1 MDSSSIKNMTKS
13 LPHVAE
19 EEEETHSKFEKL
31 ISTLPKAKRWND
43 SLDLY
48 QYQGFW
54 YPFSMLQYII
64 SIQENFKSS
73 TNDIYVCCAPK
84 TGCTWLKAL
93 CYAIATR
100 DRFIME
106 NSPLITHLPHV
117 LIPLLEFGLA
127 TNPTNDTPL
136 IATHLP
142 FIALPK
148 SVQSLQGTK
157 MIYLCR
163 EPKDTF
169 ISLWHF
175 MHRFKWLQQG
185 ESNETIG
192 VLSFEKEFELFCE
205 GKTIWGPY
213 WDHVLGY
220 WKESLDKPESLL
232 FLKYEELTKDTL
244 FYVRKLADF
253 MGKPFSR
260 DEEGEG
266 VPERI
271 VKLCSF
277 DNLSNLEVIKNGK
290 TQSIASLQ
298 IDNSAFFRK
307 GKPGDWKN
315 HLTSS
320 MIERM
325 DLITEEKL
333 RGSSFKFGVSTT
345 TSSTTNSQAK
355 NYFVL

>member
-1 MDSSSIKNMTKS
+1 MDSNMTKNLS
-13 LPHVAE
+13 HVAE
-19 EEEETHSKFEKL
+19 EEVNSKFKKL
-31 ISTLPKAKRWND
+31 ISTLPKEKRSDD

-54 YPFSMLQYII
+54 YPLLMLQAII
-64 SIQENFKSS
+64 SVQENFKSS
-73 TNDIYVCCAPK
+73 PNNIYMCSAPK
-84 TGCTWLKAL
+84 TGTTWLTAL
-93 CYAIATR
+93 CYAIETR
-100 DRFIME
+100 DRFNME
-106 NSPLITHLPHV
+106 NSPLLTNLPHV
-117 LIPLLEFGLA
+117 LVPSLEFDEFDV
-127 TNPTNDTPL
+127 TKIPTRL

-142 FIALPK
+142 FTALPK

-157 MIYLCR
+157 MIYVCR

-175 MHRFKWLQQG
+175 MQRFTWLQQG
-185 ESNETIG
+185 ESGGAIE
-192 VLSFEKEFELFCE
+192 VLPFEKEFELFCE

-290 TQSIASLQ
+290 NRPTASMQ
-298 IDNSAFFRK
+298 IDNSAYFRK

-320 MIERM
+320 MTERI
-325 DLITEEKL
+325 DLTTEEKL

-345 TSSTTNSQAK
+345 TSSTT
-355 NYFVL
+355 Y